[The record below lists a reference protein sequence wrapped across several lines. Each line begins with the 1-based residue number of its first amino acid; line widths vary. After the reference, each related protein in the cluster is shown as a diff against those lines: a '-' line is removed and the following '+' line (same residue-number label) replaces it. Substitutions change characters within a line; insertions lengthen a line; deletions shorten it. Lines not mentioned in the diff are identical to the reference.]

1 MGKWAKEEYYNIL
14 CGDFIIVSKLEIFK
28 FLKTLSNINIEVN
41 DMLDE
46 YPTTEEEFLFIT
58 QVLSGEKNLSYAGEV
73 RIHKNVYRRFCL
85 EKKLVQYSRIKDII
99 REYLETKMISEE
111 DKILLNSIIHVKDC

>member
-1 MGKWAKEEYYNIL
+1 MNEDIYIIKDKIKKYSTGSIDKNELGKWAKEEYYNIL

-85 EKKLVQYSRIKDII
+85 EK
-99 REYLETKMISEE
+99 
-111 DKILLNSIIHVKDC
+111 N